1 MELTWISVIPPL
13 LAVALAFITRDAVVS
28 LLVACFVG
36 VLLLGEGISGFPDF
50 LIRALASKDF
60 IWVTLLEFNIGIL
73 VAFFQR
79 SGAVKLFTEKVGSWV
94 RTRRQVGGLG
104 WGLGITIFFSDYF
117 SPLFVGPVMRTLTDK
132 YKISREKLAYICD
145 STSAPMIALIP
156 FTGWA
161 VYMGG
166 LTIGIGP
173 VTDQAAAM
181 DLYIH
186 SIPFNFYSFL
196 AIGMVGLLAMNII
209 PDFGPMK
216 KAEDRAKNEGKV
228 LRDGAVPMMGK
239 ELTNLEVSTTG
250 KPNIY
255 LNFIIPIMLVVGI
268 NLTSFIVY
276 GKIAILQSYLTVCSL
291 FAITMIL
298 QKIDNLQGVMK
309 TVMAG
314 MKGVMPAVTIL
325 ALAFCINTISR
336 ELKTAEYVVS
346 LTEAWLLPNLL
357 PMITFFLA
365 GFISFSTGTSW
376 GTYAIMIP
384 IAMPLAF
391 QFSGGEVNT
400 LIYSTF
406 AAVAGGGVF
415 GDHCSPLSDT
425 TVLSSLG
432 SACDHIDHVKTQLP
446 YTLIAGGIAMA
457 FYLGLG
463 FVG

>member
-13 LAVALAFITRDAVVS
+13 LAVVLAFATRDAVVS
-28 LLVACFVG
+28 LLTACFVG
-36 VLLLGEGISGFPDF
+36 VLLLGEGLAGFPDF
-50 LIRALASKDF
+50 LIRALSSKDF
-60 IWVTLLEFNIGIL
+60 IWVCLLEFCIGIL

-79 SGAVKLFTEKVGSWV
+79 TGAVKLFTESVGNWV
-94 RTRRQVGGLG
+94 HTRKQVGGLG

-145 STSAPMIALIP
+145 STSAPMIVLIP

-166 LTIGIGP
+166 MTVGIGS
-173 VTDQAAAM
+173 VTDKTGAM
-181 DLYIH
+181 DLYIQ
-186 SIPFNFYSFL
+186 SIPYNFYSFL
-196 AIGMVGLLAMNII
+196 TIGLVGLLAMNFI
-209 PDFGPMK
+209 PDFGPMGR
-216 KAEDRAKNEGKV
+216 AEKRAKNEGKV

-239 ELTNLEVSTTG
+239 ELTGLEVSSTG
-250 KPNIY
+250 KANIFV
-255 LNFIIPIMLVVGI
+255 NFFIPVILIVGI
-268 NLTSFIVY
+268 NLTSFILY

-291 FAITMIL
+291 LAIVIIF
-298 QKIDNLQGVMK
+298 QRIDNLQGVMK

-336 ELKTAEYVVS
+336 EMRTAEYVVS
-346 LTEAWLLPNLL
+346 LTEAWLLPNFL
-357 PMITFFLA
+357 PMITFLLA
-365 GFISFSTGTSW
+365 GFISFATGTSW
-376 GTYAIMIP
+376 GTYAIIIP

-391 QFSGGEVNT
+391 QFSGGEINT
-400 LIYSTF
+400 LVLGTF
-406 AAVAGGGVF
+406 AAIAGGGVF

-446 YTLIAGGIAMA
+446 YTLISGGIAMG

-463 FVG
+463 FIG

>member
-1 MELTWISVIPPL
+1 
-13 LAVALAFITRDAVVS
+13 
-28 LLVACFVG
+28 
-36 VLLLGEGISGFPDF
+36 
-50 LIRALASKDF
+50 
-60 IWVTLLEFNIGIL
+60 
-73 VAFFQR
+73 
-79 SGAVKLFTEKVGSWV
+79 
-94 RTRRQVGGLG
+94 
-104 WGLGITIFFSDYF
+104 
-117 SPLFVGPVMRTLTDK
+117 MRTLTDK

-161 VYMGG
+161 VYMCG
-166 LTIGIGP
+166 LIIGIGP

-181 DLYIH
+181 DLYIR
-186 SIPFNFYSFL
+186 SVPFNFYSFF
-196 AIGMVGLLAMNII
+196 AIGMVGLLAANFI

-268 NLTSFIVY
+268 NLTSFIVF
-276 GKIAILQSYLTVCSL
+276 GKIAILQSYMIALTIL
-291 FAITMIL
+291 AITMMI
-298 QKIDNLQGVMK
+298 QKIDDLQGVMK

-346 LTEAWLLPNLL
+346 LTEGWLQPNLL
-357 PMITFFLA
+357 PMITFLLA
-365 GFISFSTGTSW
+365 GFISFATGTSW

-446 YTLIAGGIAMA
+446 YTLIAGGIATA

-463 FVG
+463 FMG

>member
-1 MELTWISVIPPL
+1 
-13 LAVALAFITRDAVVS
+13 
-28 LLVACFVG
+28 
-36 VLLLGEGISGFPDF
+36 
-50 LIRALASKDF
+50 
-60 IWVTLLEFNIGIL
+60 
-73 VAFFQR
+73 
-79 SGAVKLFTEKVGSWV
+79 
-94 RTRRQVGGLG
+94 
-104 WGLGITIFFSDYF
+104 
-117 SPLFVGPVMRTLTDK
+117 MRTLTDK

-166 LTIGIGP
+166 LTVGIGP
-173 VTDQAAAM
+173 ITDKTVAM

-196 AIGMVGLLAMNII
+196 AIGLVGLLAMNFI
-209 PDFGPMK
+209 PDFGLMK
-216 KAEDRAKNEGKV
+216 TAENRAKNEGKV

-250 KPNIY
+250 NPNIF
-255 LNFIIPIMLVVGI
+255 LNFIVPIMLIVGV
-268 NLTSFIVY
+268 NLISFIIY
-276 GKIAILQSYLTVCSL
+276 GKIAILQSYLTVCTL
-291 FAITMIL
+291 LAITMMI

-346 LTEAWLLPNLL
+346 LTEEWLLPNLL
-357 PMITFFLA
+357 PMITFLLA
-365 GFISFSTGTSW
+365 GLISFSTGTSW

-384 IAMPLAF
+384 IAIPLAF
-391 QFSGGEVNT
+391 QFTGGEVNT
-400 LIYSTF
+400 LIYGTF
-406 AAVAGGGVF
+406 AAIAGGGVF

-432 SACDHIDHVKTQLP
+432 SACDHIDHVKTQLL
-446 YTLIAGGIAMA
+446 YTLITGGIAMVL
-457 FYLGLG
+457 YLGIG
-463 FVG
+463 FIG

>member
-1 MELTWISVIPPL
+1 
-13 LAVALAFITRDAVVS
+13 
-28 LLVACFVG
+28 
-36 VLLLGEGISGFPDF
+36 
-50 LIRALASKDF
+50 
-60 IWVTLLEFNIGIL
+60 
-73 VAFFQR
+73 
-79 SGAVKLFTEKVGSWV
+79 
-94 RTRRQVGGLG
+94 
-104 WGLGITIFFSDYF
+104 
-117 SPLFVGPVMRTLTDK
+117 MRTLTDK

-145 STSAPMIALIP
+145 STSAPMIVLIP

-166 LTIGIGP
+166 LTVGIGP
-173 VTDQAAAM
+173 ITDKTVAM

-196 AIGMVGLLAMNII
+196 AIGLVGLLAMNFIS
-209 PDFGPMK
+209 DFGPMRT
-216 KAEDRAKNEGKV
+216 AENRAKNEGKV

-250 KPNIY
+250 NPNIF
-255 LNFIIPIMLVVGI
+255 LNFIVPIMLIVGV
-268 NLTSFIVY
+268 NLISFIIY
-276 GKIAILQSYLTVCSL
+276 GKIAILQTYLMVCTL
-291 FAITMIL
+291 LAITMMI

-346 LTEAWLLPNLL
+346 LTEEWLLPNLL
-357 PMITFFLA
+357 PMLTFLLA
-365 GFISFSTGTSW
+365 GLISFSTGTSW

-384 IAMPLAF
+384 IAIPLAF
-391 QFSGGEVNT
+391 QFTGGEVNT
-400 LIYSTF
+400 LIYGTF
-406 AAVAGGGVF
+406 AAIAGGGVF

-432 SACDHIDHVKTQLP
+432 SACDHIDHVKTQLL
-446 YTLIAGGIAMA
+446 YTLITGGIAMVL
-457 FYLGLG
+457 YLGIG
-463 FVG
+463 FIG

>member
-1 MELTWISVIPPL
+1 M
-13 LAVALAFITRDAVVS
+13 
-28 LLVACFVG
+28 
-36 VLLLGEGISGFPDF
+36 
-50 LIRALASKDF
+50 
-60 IWVTLLEFNIGIL
+60 
-73 VAFFQR
+73 
-79 SGAVKLFTEKVGSWV
+79 
-94 RTRRQVGGLG
+94 GGLG
-104 WGLGITIFFSDYF
+104 WGLGIAMFFSDYF

-166 LTIGIGP
+166 LTVGIGP
-173 VTDQAAAM
+173 ITDKTVAM

-196 AIGMVGLLAMNII
+196 AIGLVGLLAMNFIS
-209 PDFGPMK
+209 DFGPMRT
-216 KAEDRAKNEGKV
+216 AENRAKNEGKV

-250 KPNIY
+250 NPNIF
-255 LNFIIPIMLVVGI
+255 LNFIVPIMLIVGV
-268 NLTSFIVY
+268 NLISFIIY
-276 GKIAILQSYLTVCSL
+276 GKIAILQSYLTVCTL
-291 FAITMIL
+291 LAITMMI

-346 LTEAWLLPNLL
+346 LTEEWLLPNLL
-357 PMITFFLA
+357 PMITFLLA
-365 GFISFSTGTSW
+365 GLISFSTGTSW

-384 IAMPLAF
+384 IAIPLAF
-391 QFSGGEVNT
+391 QFTGGEVNT
-400 LIYSTF
+400 LIYGTF
-406 AAVAGGGVF
+406 AAIAGGGVF

-432 SACDHIDHVKTQLP
+432 SACDHIDHVKTQLL
-446 YTLIAGGIAMA
+446 YALISGGIAMVL
-457 FYLGLG
+457 YLGIG
-463 FVG
+463 FIG

>member
-1 MELTWISVIPPL
+1 
-13 LAVALAFITRDAVVS
+13 
-28 LLVACFVG
+28 
-36 VLLLGEGISGFPDF
+36 
-50 LIRALASKDF
+50 
-60 IWVTLLEFNIGIL
+60 
-73 VAFFQR
+73 
-79 SGAVKLFTEKVGSWV
+79 
-94 RTRRQVGGLG
+94 VGGLG
-104 WGLGITIFFSDYF
+104 WGLGIAMFFSDYF

-166 LTIGIGP
+166 LTVGIGP
-173 VTDQAAAM
+173 ITDKTVAM

-196 AIGMVGLLAMNII
+196 AIGLVGLLAMNFIS
-209 PDFGPMK
+209 DFGPMRT
-216 KAEDRAKNEGKV
+216 AENRAKNEGKV

-250 KPNIY
+250 NPNIF
-255 LNFIIPIMLVVGI
+255 LNFIVPIMLVVGI
-268 NLTSFIVY
+268 NLISFIVY
-276 GKIAILQSYLTVCSL
+276 GKIAILQSYLTVCTL
-291 FAITMIL
+291 LAITMMI

-346 LTEAWLLPNLL
+346 LTEEWLLPNLL
-357 PMITFFLA
+357 PMITFLLA
-365 GFISFSTGTSW
+365 GLISFSTGTSW

-384 IAMPLAF
+384 IAIPLAF
-391 QFSGGEVNT
+391 QFTGGEVNT
-400 LIYSTF
+400 LIYGTF
-406 AAVAGGGVF
+406 AAIAGGGVF

-432 SACDHIDHVKTQLP
+432 SACDHIDHVKTQLL
-446 YTLIAGGIAMA
+446 YTLITGGIAMVL
-457 FYLGLG
+457 YLGIG
-463 FVG
+463 FIG